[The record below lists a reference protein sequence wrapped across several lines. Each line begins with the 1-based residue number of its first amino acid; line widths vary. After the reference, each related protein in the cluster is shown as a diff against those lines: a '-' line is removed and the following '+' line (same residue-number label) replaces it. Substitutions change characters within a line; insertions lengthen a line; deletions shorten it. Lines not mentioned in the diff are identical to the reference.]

1 MTRHRVIPSIAR
13 DLVHQIRIIA
23 DMQRMR
29 FFVAPLLR
37 MTRHRVIPSIARDL
51 IH

>member
-37 MTRHRVIPSIARDL
+37 MTPYFATDSKELASR
-51 IH
+51 